1 MTEKFDPKAKGFK
14 EIAWIPVKNISVVW
28 AQSQRP
34 LNEAH
39 AKRIAANFDPEMFG
53 TLAVTKPNGRGIY
66 HAIDGHHR
74 KVAVETIWGGEE
86 KVPCQVFDA
95 EDPARAAELF
105 DHINST
111 RKNPAPI
118 ELFKVRVTA
127 GCETEVAV
135 DKIVRKCGYVIGSAR
150 GRTESIISCV
160 AALRAVYLSYG
171 GTVLEASINLAR
183 AIWGPDD
190 ESAVQAFI
198 VRGFGEFLSE
208 HRDVEFKR
216 LRETMAAKYTPARL
230 VAAAKV
236 GKEMHGGTIP
246 AEVKKL
252 MVNCYN
258 HGLRAGSDRKLKS
271 KVQEA

>member
-34 LNEAH
+34 LNPGH
-39 AKRIAANFDPEMFG
+39 AKKIADNFDPEMFG

-95 EDPARAAELF
+95 EDPSRAAELF
-105 DHINST
+105 DNINST

-127 GCETEVAV
+127 KCETEVGV
-135 DKIVRKCGYVIGSAR
+135 DKIVRKCGYIVGTAH
-150 GRTESIISCV
+150 GRTESTISCV
-160 AALRAVYLSYG
+160 AALKAVYLSYG
-171 GTVLEASINLAR
+171 ADILENAINLAK

-208 HRDVEFKR
+208 YRDVDYKR
-216 LRETMAAKYTPARL
+216 LRDNLGHKYTPARL

-236 GKEMHGGTIP
+236 GREMHGGNIP
-246 AEVKKL
+246 TEVKKL

-258 HGLRAGSDRKLKS
+258 YGLRAGSDKKLKS
-271 KVQEA
+271 KSQED